1 MHFHTALTILVS
13 IASIRS
19 VSAEGINCKGA
30 AGCSF
35 AGSGIAKQLQ
45 KYINTANSDTW
56 FNNGEQIACSNGI
69 CAFFQGTNG
78 GSGGDAQR
86 LAADIVNH
94 RCTVCGSSPFYYPNP
109 NDVSTFGMLTFNAVG
124 VDCGRCLCSDPSC
137 SDP

>member
-45 KYINTANSDTW
+45 KYINTGMFKLSQRQ
-56 FNNGEQIACSNGI
+56 FY
-69 CAFFQGTNG
+69 TNF
-78 GSGGDAQR
+78 
-86 LAADIVNH
+86 I
-94 RCTVCGSSPFYYPNP
+94 
-109 NDVSTFGMLTFNAVG
+109 
-124 VDCGRCLCSDPSC
+124 
-137 SDP
+137 